1 MNTPAHPTHVILGA
15 HGAVGR
21 ALSPL
26 LRAAGVS
33 LRQVARTPRAA
44 GGPDDLFVA
53 DLLDAKQH
61 AASVAGAHTAYL
73 LAGLPY
79 DTAVWQRD
87 WPRLMQHAIDA
98 CAQHGTRL
106 VFFDNVYAYGRV
118 DGVMTEATPFNP
130 CSRKGEVRARV
141 AEQMLDAMRRGVI
154 VGMIVR
160 SADFYYHGAAGATNS
175 MLNQVVIDRMRAGKT
190 PQWLGSVDVPYS
202 ATWVPDIARS
212 MAHLVTRDHGWGQ
225 TWHALTSS
233 QSVTA
238 RALIDLACRLAEQP
252 TRVQTASRALVRVLS
267 LFDRRLREQIE
278 MLYQYE
284 APYRFDST
292 KLTAASD
299 LVATPYEEGLATAW
313 AAR

>member
-1 MNTPAHPTHVILGA
+1 MNPAERSTHVILGA

-21 ALSPL
+21 ALTPL

-33 LRQVARTPRAA
+33 LRQVARTPRAP
-44 GGPDDLFVA
+44 GGPDELFVA
-53 DLLDAKQH
+53 DLLDARQHH
-61 AASVAGAHTAYL
+61 AAVAGAHTAYL

-79 DTAVWQRD
+79 ETAVWERD

-106 VFFDNVYAYGRV
+106 VFLDNVYAYGRV
-118 DGVMTEATPFNP
+118 DGVMTETTAFHP

-141 AEQMLDAMRRGVI
+141 AERLLDAMRREEVT
-154 VGMIVR
+154 GMIVR
-160 SADFYYHGAAGATNS
+160 SADFYDHGAAGATNGL
-175 MLNQVVIDRMRAGKT
+175 LNQVVIDRLRAGKT

-212 MAHLVTRDHGWGQ
+212 ITHLVSRDDTWGQ
-225 TWHALTSS
+225 TWHALTCA
-233 QSVTA
+233 QTVTA
-238 RALIDLACRLAEQP
+238 RALIGLACHVAGQS
-252 TRVQTASRALVRVLS
+252 TRVQNASRTMVRVLS

-292 KLTAASD
+292 KLVTVSG
-299 LVATPYEEGLATAW
+299 LEATTYEEGLASACR
-313 AAR
+313 A